1 MRFKLPP
8 ALKHGAYTT
17 MSVLPGESRSGFNK
31 LHRELIA
38 ELAPSGVLEEEVV
51 VQIAHLLWRKK
62 NLGTLR
68 LAELAQH
75 RHEEIRSEKE
85 EKLDL
90 MTFGSESVA
99 ARTEYRQ
106 EQQKA
111 RRNAEVQARSELGE
125 VYTLVEINVATFDNL
140 TSELDMDERIDAL
153 IDKCLKRLLMVK
165 GLKSISCPSISAPHA
180 LAKASTSSS
189 TPRST

>member
-8 ALKHGAYTT
+8 ALKHGAYSAT
-17 MSVLPGESRSGFNK
+17 SILPGESRSAFTK
-31 LHRELIA
+31 LLRALTEELG
-38 ELAPSGVLEEEVV
+38 PSGVLEEEIVA
-51 VQIAHLLWRKK
+51 QIARLLWRKN

-68 LAELAQH
+68 LAELAQD
-75 RHEEIRSEKE
+75 RADEICNEKQ
-85 EKLDL
+85 EKLDS
-90 MTFGSESVA
+90 MAFGAETVA
-99 ARTEYRQ
+99 ARTQYRQ
-106 EQQKA
+106 EQQKG
-111 RRNAEVQARSELGE
+111 RRNAEIQARSELGE